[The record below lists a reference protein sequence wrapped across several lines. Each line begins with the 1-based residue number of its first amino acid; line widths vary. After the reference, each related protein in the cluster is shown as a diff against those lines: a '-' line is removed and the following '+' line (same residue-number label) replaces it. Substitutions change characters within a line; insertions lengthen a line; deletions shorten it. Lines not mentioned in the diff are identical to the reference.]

1 MSRNDG
7 QTTMKPIKT
16 ATHINTAAARQ
27 NRAIVKLQR
36 RPYLLAPALQRNLAS
51 FDPKMTVAIS
61 QAFDTIIE
69 NLHGRG
75 QPLLVAI
82 AGSPF

>member
-1 MSRNDG
+1 MS
-7 QTTMKPIKT
+7 
-16 ATHINTAAARQ
+16 ATVIPLFQ
-27 NRAIVKLQR
+27 Q
-36 RPYLLAPALQRNLAS
+36 AS

-75 QPLLVAI
+75 QPLLVQEAI
-82 AGSPF
+82 AQRVIDIARTGETDPNVISQRVLMTLGIERT